1 MKTNDKLLQRERRE
15 KNNNNTSTQHSL
27 LCDKY
32 TEYFVVLE
40 CTEVFAE
47 LCVKDKML

>member
-1 MKTNDKLLQRERRE
+1 MINFCKEKEEKT
-15 KNNNNTSTQHSL
+15 TTTTTHQHSTV
-27 LCDKY
+27 KS
-32 TEYFVVLE
+32 TKSFVVLE